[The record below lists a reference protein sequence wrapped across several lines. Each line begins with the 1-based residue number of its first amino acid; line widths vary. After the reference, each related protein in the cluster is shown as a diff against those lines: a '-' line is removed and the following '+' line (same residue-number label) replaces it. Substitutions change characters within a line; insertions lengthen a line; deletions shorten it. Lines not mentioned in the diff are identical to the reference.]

1 LSDVLPEK
9 TKKLEQMMQNLSYN
23 ELMITLSLILSF
35 AQATY
40 KPVYEVRDDHDIN
53 GIGVFYMGREIAQ
66 VMGHQAAEWL
76 ERPERFEEEAP
87 QMLLQG
93 LKLKPGMVVADVG
106 AGSGYLSFP
115 MAKQVGPTGKVYAE
129 EIQQDMLDIVVA
141 KSKRLGVKNVVPW
154 LGTTTDTKLPENS
167 VDLILMV
174 DVYHEFDKPYEM
186 AVSMVKSLKKGGK
199 LVFVEYRKEDPR
211 VPIKE
216 VHKMSEAQ
224 VKKEMSVLPLT
235 WVSTYKG
242 LPRQHMIFFE
252 KK

>member
-1 LSDVLPEK
+1 
-9 TKKLEQMMQNLSYN
+9 MQNLSYN

-129 EIQQDMLDIVVA
+129 EIQQEMLDIVVA

-154 LGTTTDTKLPENS
+154 LGTTMSTTSRTKWRFPWSNHS
-167 VDLILMV
+167 
-174 DVYHEFDKPYEM
+174 
-186 AVSMVKSLKKGGK
+186 KKA
-199 LVFVEYRKEDPR
+199 ESWYSSN
-211 VPIKE
+211 I
-216 VHKMSEAQ
+216 
-224 VKKEMSVLPLT
+224 
-235 WVSTYKG
+235 
-242 LPRQHMIFFE
+242 E
-252 KK
+252 KKTHAYPSKKSTK